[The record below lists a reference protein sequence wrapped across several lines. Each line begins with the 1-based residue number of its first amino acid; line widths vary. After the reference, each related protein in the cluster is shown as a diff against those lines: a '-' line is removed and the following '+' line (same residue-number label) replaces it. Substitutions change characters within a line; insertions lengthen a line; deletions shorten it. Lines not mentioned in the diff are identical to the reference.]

1 MSQVYPPKVALA
13 PDLRKLDERAV
24 RAWTEPMAVTPLGG
38 GVYRV
43 ETQDDHSYSVDL
55 PGQRCTCPDHQYRG
69 SQCKHLRRVAI
80 EITQERVPPPGKE
93 VADCAVCATES
104 YVPEL
109 SDPPLCDDCRLEPG
123 DIVRDRETGEVDRGE
138 TSGEASGERS
148 EPRAG
153 DRLVVTRVTT
163 DRADEYVIET
173 AGRTVADYET
183 NEDYPADD
191 LVVEVVYLGAAA
203 RRDDP
208 REYAFP
214 YSRLDHSE
222 DAALVE

>member
-1 MSQVYPPKVALA
+1 MSQVRSPKVALA

-24 RAWTEPMAVTPLGG
+24 RAWTEPMAVVPLGG

-43 ETQDDHSYSVDL
+43 ETHEDHSYSVDL

-69 SQCKHLRRVAI
+69 VQCKHLRRVAI

-104 YVPEL
+104 FVPEL

-123 DIVRDRETGEVDRGE
+123 DIVRDRE
-138 TSGEASGERS
+138 
-148 EPRAG
+148 AG
-153 DRLVVTRVTT
+153 DRLVVTRVTPE
-163 DRADEYVIET
+163 RADEYVVEAVGQTI
-173 AGRTVADYET
+173 ADFET
-183 NEDYPADD
+183 NEGYPTDD

-208 REYAFP
+208 KEYAFP
-214 YSRLDHSE
+214 YFRLDHSE
-222 DAALVE
+222 DAALID

>member
-1 MSQVYPPKVALA
+1 MSQVRSPKVALA

-24 RAWTEPMAVTPLGG
+24 RAWTEPMAVVPLGG

-43 ETQDDHSYSVDL
+43 ETHEDHSYSVDL

-69 SQCKHLRRVAI
+69 VQCKHLRRVAI
-80 EITQERVPPPGKE
+80 EVTQELVPPPGKE

-104 YVPEL
+104 FVPEL

-123 DIVRDRETGEVDRGE
+123 DIVRDRETGEADLGE
-138 TSGEASGERS
+138 ASENASGERS

-153 DRLVVTRVTT
+153 DRLVVTRVTPE
-163 DRADEYVIET
+163 RADEYVVEAVGQTI
-173 AGRTVADYET
+173 ADFAT
-183 NEDYPADD
+183 NEGYPAED
-191 LVVEVVYLGAAA
+191 LVVEVVYLGDAA

-208 REYAFP
+208 RTYAFP

-222 DAALVE
+222 DAALLD